1 MILKIRLKSGQELE
15 LNEKYLTSFR
25 YEDSVTNSEEI
36 RIGVAPSA
44 TLDFSIINRDNILS
58 GKKFDGCEVV
68 YYNDKNEKIGTFD
81 CSEIKKNKKSIDIE
95 LVDKMMKFEVDWKGC
110 SFPTTTYELLLNICG
125 QCNIS
130 LRTPKNEIINGD
142 VTIREE
148 DGLGGETCRTIL
160 KYLCE
165 IFGSY
170 ANMDEDG
177 NLVIEYYDFN
187 DIKGQI
193 RYGECTYFEIDE
205 STTKRAGV
213 LFKNNKTNVQIGD
226 TSSSYIIEDNP
237 IAKQLSESVKYE
249 IGQRIVE
256 RIKYTS
262 LKSGEFILSKKDL
275 KEGDVIEVVEENGEV
290 SICVVSKIVFEN
302 LNKMTIFSYGDTK
315 NTKDSTSTST
325 SSTTDDSESYDSEV
339 YLGRGQNHQKILA
352 KGGTYTLAEKLITNV
367 TSFSKVNLNLFV
379 NFNYNLNKILFFD
392 IYTNDKLVKSLK
404 FEAKQGFNQFAVG
417 FLADVDLESV
427 RNLFSCKITLEDGD
441 VLEIEPFEC
450 QISFIV
456 KSCKINDAV
465 AANQYFV
472 EKYKKI
478 SNSIFN
484 QNRFTIKNL
493 RERVAIKFPI
503 YSLDVSLDE
512 DESVIAEYY
521 QDGSVEVSGNGQTKN
536 TKITEIAGFKL
547 GTEAKNAFLNA
558 NSVSINGDII
568 LGTNFFWGCTNI
580 EEASFNG
587 DISVGQRCFEGS
599 KLTTLKGEKNIY
611 FVDNSAFRDCNL
623 TGTFDFSNCI
633 SFSDY
638 SFYNNPNMDYIKL
651 RIPLAKFNDRGME
664 HCFENC
670 PKLDGIVVLNRGT
683 AYDYQVHG
691 TAFTNSGFSTFMLM
705 SDVNYS
711 TLTYL
716 KNGLTCPNPK
726 LYVCEETWESR
737 YLDKLM
743 DLQNN
748 YGFIVMFYIRSQEQ
762 EILDQLYEENNIYEG

>member
-25 YEDSVTNSEEI
+25 YEDAVTNSEEI

-44 TLDFSIINRDNILS
+44 TLDFTLVNRDNILS

-68 YYNDKNEKIGTFD
+68 YYNDNNDKIGTFD

-170 ANMDEDG
+170 ANMDQDG
-177 NLVIEYYDFN
+177 NLVIDYYDFN

-193 RYGECTYFEIDE
+193 KYGECTYFEIDE

-249 IGQRIVE
+249 IGQRIIE

-352 KGGTYTLAEKLITNV
+352 KGGTYVLVEKLISNIT
-367 TSFSKVNLNLFV
+367 TFSKVNLNLFV
-379 NFNYNLNKILFFD
+379 NFNYNQNKVLYFD
-392 IYTNDKLVKSLK
+392 IFTNDKLVKSLK
-404 FEAKQGFNQFAVG
+404 FETKQGFNQFSIG
-417 FLADVDLESV
+417 FLADIDLESV
-427 RNLFSCKITLEDGD
+427 RNLFSCKITLEEGD
-441 VLEIEPFEC
+441 ILEIEPFEC
-450 QISFIV
+450 QMSFIV

-493 RERVAIKFPI
+493 REKVAIKFPI
-503 YSLDVSLDE
+503 YTLDVSIDE

-521 QDGSVEVSGNGQTKN
+521 EDGSTEVSGYGMTKN

-547 GTEAKNAFLNA
+547 GTDAKNAFMQT
-558 NSVSINGDII
+558 NSVSVSGDVR
-568 LGTNFFWGCTNI
+568 LGNDFFYGCKDI
-580 EEASFNG
+580 EEARFSGEIYVG
-587 DISVGQRCFEGS
+587 DRCFEGS
-599 KLTTLKGEKNIY
+599 KLTTLIGEENILT
-611 FVDNSAFRDCNL
+611 VGNSSFRDCNL
-623 TGTFDFSNCI
+623 VGTFNFMNCI
-633 SFSDY
+633 SFDDY
-638 SFYNNPNMDYIKL
+638 SFYNNPEMNFIKL
-651 RIPLAKFNDRGME
+651 RIPLAKFNDVGME

-670 PKLDGIVVLNRGT
+670 LKLGGIVVLNKAT
-683 AYDYQVHG
+683 ALDYQVHK
-691 TAFTNSGFSTFMLM
+691 TAFKNAFFGTFMLM

-711 TLTYL
+711 TLSYL
-716 KNGLTCPNPK
+716 QDLTCTNPK

-748 YGFIVMFYIRSQEQ
+748 YGFTIIFYVKSQEE
-762 EILDQLYEENNIYEG
+762 EILNKLYEENSRYYEG